1 MASGMSNIVSTAIS
15 TASSQKSSMD
25 EMIAQAPPEQ
35 RGFLEA
41 QKKVQQ
47 DSQVMEMI
55 TNLMKKMD
63 EMAKAAIGN
72 LK

>member
-1 MASGMSNIVSTAIS
+1 MSSGIANTLATAIS
-15 TASSQKSSMD
+15 TSNSQRSSMD
-25 EMIAQAPPEQ
+25 DMIAQAPPEQ

-47 DSQVMEMI
+47 DSQIMSTI

-63 EMAKAAIGN
+63 EMAMAAINN

>member
-1 MASGMSNIVSTAIS
+1 MSNIVSTAIS
-15 TASSQKSSMD
+15 TSSSQRSSMD